1 MNIGAVFTD
10 FMANMKMWY
19 RSKGTVFWAIA
30 FPVLLMLI
38 FGAIYQG
45 QDDITVNLYVQDL
58 DNTETSMEFVTSL
71 GQRLNI
77 HNIPQNEDF
86 HEYISDNN
94 IRAALTV
101 PQGFEETLWQAA
113 ADQNVSIPLTLS
125 LDPTRQ
131 SVNGII
137 RGVVMGT
144 MEGWNKDITGGWDV
158 LEYNEESITAEEFK
172 FIDFFLPGVVGI
184 TVMTSAIYGTIFRNT
199 KYRKWGILRKLS
211 TTPFTR
217 WEYLLSKMLF
227 MTFIS
232 FVSTFL
238 IILVGVVVWNIS
250 VTIDAYLFIIV
261 TAAAFAFSGMGM
273 LISRFVN
280 EEETADSAA
289 GAVTFPQMFLAG
301 TFFPLE
307 VMPGYLQNIARTLPL
322 YYVNEGLR
330 DAMIYGNTSGAVFN
344 TGVILS
350 IAAVLFV
357 LGAALTIWTE

>member
-1 MNIGAVFTD
+1 MNPKAILTD
-10 FMANMKMWY
+10 FMANLRMWY

-45 QDDITVNLYVQDL
+45 QGDVTVTLYVQDL
-58 DNTETSMEFVTSL
+58 DGTPMSEDFVLSL
-71 GQRLNI
+71 EERLNVET
-77 HNIPQNEDF
+77 IPGDVDAQD
-86 HEYISDNN
+86 YISDNN
-94 IRAALTV
+94 IRAALIV
-101 PQGFEETLWQAA
+101 PQGF
-113 ADQNVSIPLTLS
+113 QNTVQEAYQGSNESLPVVLS
-125 LDPTRQ
+125 LDPTRE

-137 RGVVMGT
+137 RGVVAGT
-144 MEGWNKDITGGWDV
+144 LQGWNMEITGGRDV
-158 LEYNEESITAEEFK
+158 LIYQEDTITTKEFK
-172 FIDFFLPGVVGI
+172 FIDFFMPGVIGI
-184 TVMTSAIYGTIFRNT
+184 TVMTSSIYGTIFRNT

-211 TTPFTR
+211 TTPFSR
-217 WEYLLSKMLF
+217 WEYLVSKMLF

-238 IILVGVVVWNIS
+238 IILVGVTVWSIS
-250 VTIDAYLFIIV
+250 VNINIYLFVIV
-261 TAAAFAFSGMGM
+261 ISAAFAFSGMGM

-289 GAVTFPQMFLAG
+289 GAITFPQMFLAG

-307 VMPGYLQNIARTLPL
+307 VMPGYLREIARVLPL

-330 DAMIYGNTSGAVFN
+330 DAMIYENWSGAITN
-344 TGVILS
+344 TAVIFI

-357 LGAALTIWTE
+357 LGAFLTRWTE

>member
-1 MNIGAVFTD
+1 MKPKAIWVD
-10 FMANMKMWY
+10 FMANIRMWY

-45 QDDITVNLYVQDL
+45 QDDITVNLYVQDM
-58 DNTETSMEFVTSL
+58 DGTETSEEFISSL
-71 GQRLNI
+71 GERLNI
-77 HNIPQNEDF
+77 HSIPQDEDF
-86 HEYISDNN
+86 HDYVSDNN
-94 IRAALTV
+94 IRAALVVT
-101 PQGFEETLWQAA
+101 QGFEETVWRASA
-113 ADQNVSIPLTLS
+113 GENASIPLTLS
-125 LDPTRQ
+125 LDPTRE

-172 FIDFFLPGVVGI
+172 FIDFFMPGVIGI
-184 TVMTSAIYGTIFRNT
+184 TVMTSSIYGTIFRNT

-217 WEYLLSKMLF
+217 WEYLISKMLF

-238 IILVGVVVWNIS
+238 IILVGVLVWDIGVSIN
-250 VTIDAYLFIIV
+250 AYLFVIV
-261 TAAAFAFSGMGM
+261 TSAAFAFSGMGM

-307 VMPGYLQNIARTLPL
+307 VMPGYLQSFARVLPL

-330 DAMIYGNTSGAVFN
+330 DAMIYENWSSAMINTS
-344 TGVILS
+344 VIFI

-357 LGAALTIWTE
+357 IGAVVTRWTE